1 MNVLM
6 ELLQNRSKFIDEI
19 TDSIGI
25 RKKVVSL
32 LAIGMCSFAIY
43 GFIMGLSNSI
53 MQSVSSMVKLPL
65 LYLAT
70 TGICFPTFFIFYS
83 LFGAKTTLSKCIAY
97 MLTSICVMGIILLA
111 FAPVTLFFL
120 LTSKNYTFFKLL
132 NVLFFSVS
140 GIVGVSFFYKMI
152 IAVDLKNSGSSD
164 DSSAAHGARNKILF
178 FWLILY
184 AFVGTQLAWTLRP
197 FFGAPGMPFE
207 FIRKLGGNFY
217 VDVFS
222 SFFRLFKL

>member
-6 ELLQNRSKFIDEI
+6 ELLQNRGKFIDEI
-19 TDSIGI
+19 TDSIDI
-25 RKKVVSL
+25 KKKVLSL
-32 LAIGMCSFAIY
+32 LVTCVCSFAIY

-53 MQSVSSMVKLPL
+53 MQSFSSMVKLPL

-97 MLTSICVMGIILLA
+97 MLTSICVMGVILLA

-140 GIVGVSFFYKMI
+140 GIVGISFFYKMI
-152 IAVDLKNSGSSD
+152 IAVDSKDSNSSD
-164 DSSAAHGARNKILF
+164 GASSAHGARNKILF

-197 FFGAPGMPFE
+197 FFGAPNMPFE
-207 FIRKLGGNFY
+207 LIRKLGGNFY
-217 VDVFS
+217 VDVCR
-222 SFFRLFKL
+222 SFFHLFNL